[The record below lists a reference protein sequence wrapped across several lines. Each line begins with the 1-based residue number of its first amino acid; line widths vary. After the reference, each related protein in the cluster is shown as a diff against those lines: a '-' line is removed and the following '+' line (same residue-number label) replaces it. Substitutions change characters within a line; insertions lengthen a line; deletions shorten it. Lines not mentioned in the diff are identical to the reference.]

1 MDYLNDLYQNRL
13 IFFAFMKEN
22 YPVFYKSNIFFRDLQ
37 YAIKRYYEKK
47 NVVITYGQAEKAAVD
62 FLNRLVSED
71 LLIKIDNKSFKMNF
85 SLETEVLD

>member
-1 MDYLNDLYQNRL
+1 MNYLNDLYQNRL
-13 IFFAFMKEN
+13 FFFTFMKEN

-47 NVVITYGQAEKAAVD
+47 NVILTYAEAEKVANEFVKQ
-62 FLNRLVSED
+62 LVNEN

-85 SLETEVLD
+85 SLETEVVE

>member
-1 MDYLNDLYQNRL
+1 
-13 IFFAFMKEN
+13 MKEN

-47 NVVITYGQAEKAAVD
+47 NVILTYAEAEKVANEFVKQ
-62 FLNRLVSED
+62 LVNEN

-85 SLETEVLD
+85 SLETGVVE

>member
-1 MDYLNDLYQNRL
+1 MNYLNDLYQNRL
-13 IFFAFMKEN
+13 IFFTFMKEK

-47 NVVITYGQAEKAAVD
+47 NVILTYAEAEKAATE
-62 FLNRLVSED
+62 FINLLVSES

-85 SLETEVLD
+85 SLETEVVE